1 MAYHMAYR
9 HTLLTKVHSIFEFQV
24 VQSNPSTVQLLTS
37 FTSFTKKAIKNHKF
51 LILKVRNPLPLKF
64 RISNMENNNK
74 LLKITHFDYF
84 EAINYLKKLLEEIYN
99 LGTISTQEE

>member
-1 MAYHMAYR
+1 MAYR
-9 HTLLTKVHSIFEFQV
+9 HTLLTKVHSRFEFQV
-24 VQSNPSTVQLLTS
+24 VQSNPSTVQLL
-37 FTSFTKKAIKNHKF
+37 TSFTKKAIKNHKF